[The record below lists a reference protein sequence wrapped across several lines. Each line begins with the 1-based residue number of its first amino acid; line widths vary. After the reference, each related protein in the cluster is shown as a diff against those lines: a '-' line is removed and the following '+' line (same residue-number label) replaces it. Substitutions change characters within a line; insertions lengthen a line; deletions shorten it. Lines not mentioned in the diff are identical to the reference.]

1 MQLPHLALT
10 VIEDP
15 EHGGAYHWLLLQS
28 ADDGRP
34 VEHSASEQSFPSALQ
49 AFQAGANRWIELT
62 TCEDEDTDPAG
73 DNVEP

>member
-15 EHGGAYHWLLLQS
+15 DHGGAYHWLLLHS

-34 VEHSASEQSFPSALQ
+34 VEHSASELSFPSAVQ
-49 AFQAGANRWIELT
+49 AFQAGVTRWTELT
-62 TCEDEDTDPAG
+62 TREDEDADPVG